1 MGVVRSFQVGA
12 APRRTTAIRPA
23 QGTWRRFFQERQH
36 DEHLRL
42 HLPRLRRTPEV
53 RRQGASQGMFC
64 TLCSWALLTT
74 CLPDFLNDATSY
86 RVTVISG
93 DVDNS
98 AHVQAVASLTGLRAA
113 GASTAASAAAGVHR
127 LGIRGRADA
136 GDACRGRTG
145 VQDRAAIS
153 VVIHG
158 APCGQYPRE
167 GAPRSGLGR
176 RHLIQAQLDQVQ
188 QGPYTRAGR
197 MPMAIHGQQLQRR
210 RPQFQRHST
219 SRPAARSSWQ
229 GPPGSHS
236 RYPGARPPAPARR
249 C

>member
-1 MGVVRSFQVGA
+1 MWRGSDGFEGARLSRERKAAVARGVMMPLRQTRRWGIVVARSRSGA
-12 APRRTTAIRPA
+12 APRCTTAIRPA
-23 QGTWRRFFQERQH
+23 QEHGAGSFQE
-36 DEHLRL
+36 DSTMNISDSICPDCGGLL
-42 HLPRLRRTPEV
+42 EV
-53 RRQGASQGMFC
+53 RRQGAARA
-64 TLCSWALLTT
+64 CSAHSAPGLLTT

-98 AHVQAVASLTGLRAA
+98 AHGTGGGEPDGRLRCRRREHCCERPA
-113 GASTAASAAAGVHR
+113 GLAFTE

-167 GAPRSGLGR
+167 G
-176 RHLIQAQLDQVQ
+176 V
-188 QGPYTRAGR
+188 
-197 MPMAIHGQQLQRR
+197 
-210 RPQFQRHST
+210 
-219 SRPAARSSWQ
+219 AARSG
-229 GPPGSHS
+229 GPASSHPS
-236 RYPGARPPAPARR
+236 AA
-249 C
+249 